1 MAAQRDS
8 KFRRLL
14 LSKPLVILIII
25 LMAFIASLEYKQ
37 IQKRSKYNKEIAELQ
52 KQEQEL
58 VAENEA
64 LQKSL
69 EYFNN
74 EGFKEQI
81 ARRQLNLKKEGEIVV
96 NFPSSTQTAPQQQ
109 DSAPPVSNP
118 QKWWNY
124 FFNRTN

>member
-1 MAAQRDS
+1 MPGNRSS
-8 KFRRLL
+8 KFKQVLF
-14 LSKPLVILIII
+14 SKPIIISIII
-25 LMAFIASLEYKQ
+25 LIVFIGSLEFKQ
-37 IQKRSKYNKEIAELQ
+37 IQKRAKYNQEIRELQ

-74 EGFKEQI
+74 EEFKEQI

-96 NFPSSTQTAPQQQ
+96 NFPPSVQATGEQQAAAPK
-109 DSAPPVSNP
+109 VGNP

-124 FFNRTN
+124 FFNQTN

>member
-96 NFPSSTQTAPQQQ
+96 NFPSSTQTAPQPQ